1 MIRALREVRLS
12 WPALAVVAGASVL
25 ASVLVLSS
33 ALGRS
38 AAQNAALAALHDRP
52 VVYQLP
58 GGRARSGTDAASHVD
73 GVDPGT
79 ASASAAAGASG
90 SSGTDAGALAD
101 TGADSGGATDGDSTD
116 DTVTTSDTTTTSSTG
131 TTGAGAD
138 NASSQAKL
146 AHVFVIALSTPSYAA
161 AFGSSS
167 AAPYLRSLEAKGT
180 LLSDYESL
188 DGGELADEIAMIS
201 GQGPNA
207 DTRSGCETYSE
218 FPPATAAKAN
228 GLVDGNGCV
237 YPDTALTIG
246 DQVTASGHV
255 WRAYIADMG
264 ASACL
269 HPNSG
274 AVDDVTLPGGQ
285 PGYDTRHNPFIYF
298 HSLLDLGGCQ
308 SDDVDLGQL
317 AHDLA
322 KPSRTATYN
331 YIAPG
336 LCADAATSAGAS
348 ESVAESTATAAA
360 STSTPDVTTS
370 TSTPST
376 TSISMSSLTSTSS
389 LNSTSS
395 SGSPATAASTTSTAT
410 TASTTSTAT
419 KSSTSPGAG
428 ACPAGTPVG
437 IAAENAFLR
446 SVVPAILD
454 SAAYRQG
461 GALVIAFAGVDGG
474 SGPVRTGALVLPS
487 RTRTATT
494 ISTSSN
500 AYSLLR
506 SVEDVLGYTPLAHAG
521 TAGSFTAALA
531 GR

>member
-1 MIRALREVRLS
+1 MS

-25 ASVLVLSS
+25 ASALVLDS

-58 GGRARSGTDAASHVD
+58 GGQARSGTDAAASHVD

-79 ASASAAAGASG
+79 ASASAVAGASG
-90 SSGTDAGALAD
+90 SSGTDTAPAD
-101 TGADSGGATDGDSTD
+101 AGADSGGATDADSSD
-116 DTVTTSDTTTTSSTG
+116 DSVTTSDTTTTSSSG
-131 TTGAGAD
+131 TTGAGA
-138 NASSQAKL
+138 ASSRPKL
-146 AHVFVIALSTPSYAA
+146 AHVFVIALSTLSYAA

-188 DGGELADEIAMIS
+188 GGGELADEIAMIS

-218 FPPATAAKAN
+218 FPPATAVKAN

-246 DQVTASGHV
+246 DQVTASGNV

-264 ASACL
+264 STACL

-274 AVDDVTLPGGQ
+274 AVDDVTLPGGG

-322 KPSRTATYN
+322 KSSRTATYN

-336 LCADAATSAGAS
+336 LCADAATSAGAG

-360 STSTPDVTTS
+360 STSTQTVTTS

-376 TSISMSSLTSTSS
+376 
-389 LNSTSS
+389 
-395 SGSPATAASTTSTAT
+395 ATAASTTSTAT
-410 TASTTSTAT
+410 
-419 KSSTSPGAG
+419 SSTSPEAG
-428 ACPAGTPVG
+428 ACPAGPPVG
-437 IAAENAFLR
+437 IATENAFLS
-446 SVVPAILD
+446 SVVPGILE

-461 GALVIAFAGVDGG
+461 GALVIAFAAVDGG

-506 SVEDVLGYTPLAHAG
+506 SVEDALGYTPLAHAG
-521 TAGSFTAALA
+521 TAGSFTAALT

>member
-12 WPALAVVAGASVL
+12 WPAFAVVAGASVL
-25 ASVLVLSS
+25 ASVLVLGS

-58 GGRARSGTDAASHVD
+58 GGQAGSGTDAAASHAD
-73 GVDPGT
+73 GVDPGA

-90 SSGTDAGALAD
+90 SSGTDTGALAD
-101 TGADSGGATDGDSTD
+101 AGADSGGATDADSSD

-188 DGGELADEIAMIS
+188 GGGELADEIAMIS

-255 WRAYIADMG
+255 WKAYLAGMG
-264 ASACL
+264 ATACL

-370 TSTPST
+370 TSST
-376 TSISMSSLTSTSS
+376 TSSSMSSSSSTSTLISTSTSS
-389 LNSTSS
+389 T
-395 SGSPATAASTTSTAT
+395 GAPTTAASPTSTAT
-410 TASTTSTAT
+410 T
-419 KSSTSPGAG
+419 SSTSAGAG

-446 SVVPAILD
+446 SVVPEILD

-461 GALVIAFAGVDGG
+461 GALVIAFAAVDGG

-521 TAGSFTAALA
+521 AAGSFTAALA